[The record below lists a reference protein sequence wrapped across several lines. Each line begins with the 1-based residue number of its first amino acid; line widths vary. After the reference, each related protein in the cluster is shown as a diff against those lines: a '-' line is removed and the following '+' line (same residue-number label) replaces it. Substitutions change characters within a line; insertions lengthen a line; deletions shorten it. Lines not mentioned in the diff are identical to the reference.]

1 MDGFTNESPI
11 LFIFIDLISK
21 LKEIDIIETE
31 KAREE
36 IDNYSNTLV
45 LWVWNET
52 HQERILT
59 ENSDHLLRPGTEGP
73 P

>member
-11 LFIFIDLISK
+11 LFFFIDLISK

-31 KAREE
+31 KAREG

-45 LWVWNET
+45 LWAWDET

-59 ENSDHLLRPGTEGP
+59 KNSDHLLRTGTEGP